1 MDDGRIEGG
10 RMKRMERLLRKKDL
24 VEKTGIAK
32 STISDWIVEFN
43 VYIPKVRHGNVV
55 YYKPEAIDVLNA
67 IKEFRAK
74 DYSKVQIMELLANRG
89 FPVTVE
95 EAIDDMQKL
104 ISEVDPRD
112 RLLTIMQTLGQAIS
126 GIAEQN
132 KEIETLKIRQDG
144 QDGRIDKQDERIHEL
159 ERLLIESRNEI
170 IEMKKALEKANRPF
184 WKKLFNI
191 K

>member
-1 MDDGRIEGG
+1 
-10 RMKRMERLLRKKDL
+10 
-24 VEKTGIAK
+24 
-32 STISDWIVEFN
+32 